1 MRLYAK
7 VFKAFFALLLLLC
20 LFAGCASADA
30 DVSTPQSSQAEA
42 VITAR
47 GQAALDRNAR
57 GRAGESVLFHQ
68 RGSAD
73 GCRIDRDR
81 ICG

>member
-7 VFKAFFALLLLLC
+7 IFKAFFALLLLLC
-20 LFAGCASADA
+20 LLAGCASADA

-47 GQAALDRNAR
+47 GQAAREAR

-68 RGSAD
+68 GGSAD